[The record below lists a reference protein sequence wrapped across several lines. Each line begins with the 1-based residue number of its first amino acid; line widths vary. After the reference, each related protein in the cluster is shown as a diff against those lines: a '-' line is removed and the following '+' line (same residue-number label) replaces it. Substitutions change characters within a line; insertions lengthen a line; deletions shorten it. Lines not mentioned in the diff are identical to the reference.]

1 MTVRGEPEILVPI
14 SLAQAERVVQQV
26 TESADPGASL
36 VRVLLALGG
45 QARVIMDELLK
56 DPEFHDRKIS
66 RTLIVSLLVLSVF
79 YGGAEK
85 RVVDVA
91 IEVGMS
97 QSTTV
102 RYLKSW
108 TVVGALEQEPATRKY
123 RLARR
128 WRHIL
133 ENNKPLHKQSPSA

>member
-1 MTVRGEPEILVPI
+1 MTVREEPEILVPI
-14 SLAQAERVVQQV
+14 SLAQAERVIQQV
-26 TESADPGASL
+26 SKGTGPGASL

-45 QARVIMDELLK
+45 QARVAMDDLLK
-56 DPEFHDRKIS
+56 DPEFNDRKIS
-66 RTLIVSLLVLSVF
+66 RNLIVSLLVLSVF

-85 RVVDVA
+85 RVRDVA
-91 IEVGMS
+91 SELGMS

-108 TVVGALEQEPATRKY
+108 AVVGVLEQDPTTRKY

-128 WRHIL
+128 WEYTVQDSNSPL
-133 ENNKPLHKQSPSA
+133 EST